1 MDKAALRQQFKES
14 RNNAPYKQLKLSDI
28 ESLVHNR
35 SHIAI
40 YLPINNEIDTVSFIK
55 WALSSTP
62 TKSIYL
68 PRPTPSSYEIA
79 KIINLESDIINGPYN
94 TKIPHPK
101 LPRFNPKEIELWI
114 IPGLAFTASG
124 IRLGY
129 GKGIYDQ
136 LLANTSGY
144 KLGVAHYCQKTTQLP
159 QDNWDINMDFVLF
172 Y

>member
-14 RNNAPYKQLKLSDI
+14 RNNAPYKQLKLNDI
-28 ESLVHNR
+28 QQLIEKSN
-35 SHIAI
+35 HIAA

-55 WALSSTP
+55 WTLSNTP
-62 TKSIYL
+62 KKSIYL
-68 PRPTPSSYEIA
+68 PRPTPNSYELA
-79 KIINLESDIINGPYN
+79 KIINLDTDIIKGPYD
-94 TKIPHPK
+94 TQIPHPR
-101 LPRFNPKEIELWI
+101 LSQFNPKKIELWI

-159 QDNWDINMDFVLF
+159 QDPWDINMNSVLF